1 MSDRTARDAAI
12 VAALAAGY
20 LLLSFSLYPRFGQA
34 TAALS
39 LLPVAAAGALFGLG
53 AGVAA
58 GAIVAVLDAAQM
70 LWLGLLGAD
79 TAVQVIPG
87 IIAFGGTGALVG
99 HLHDLRE
106 RVERQAAA
114 LGRERETLQAEL
126 GARREYTDVLA
137 HELRNPLVAISA
149 TARTMQRGAADHALA
164 QKLQAIADEAG
175 SALELLNSLRDVS
188 AIESGHLRSALRPID
203 LCATVRDAV
212 DALGELGRLVSR
224 RMPDVPVVVLGDEAR
239 LQQVVRN
246 LIANA
251 VKYSPPDQPVEVSA
265 GFSADRRSAIV
276 QVRDYGP
283 GIPPAERGRL
293 FQKFARLSTAG
304 SASGSGLGLYI
315 SRGIVADHGGELWP
329 AWPAGGGS
337 AFSFSIP
344 LSDRG
349 S

>member
-12 VAALAAGY
+12 VAALTAGY
-20 LLLSFSLYPRFGQA
+20 LLLSFPLYPRFGQA

-39 LLPVAAAGALFGLG
+39 LFPVAAAGALFGLR

-70 LWLGLLGAD
+70 LWLGLLGLD

-87 IIAFGGTGALVG
+87 VIAFGGIGGLIG
-99 HLHDLRE
+99 YLHDLRE
-106 RVERQAAA
+106 RVDRHADALERERAA
-114 LGRERETLQAEL
+114 LQSEL
-126 GARREYTDVLA
+126 RARQEYTDVLA
-137 HELRNPLVAISA
+137 HELRSPLVAIRA
-149 TARTMQRGAADHALA
+149 TARTTQREAAEGSLA

-175 SALELLNSLRDVS
+175 SALELLNSLKDVS

-203 LCATVRDAV
+203 LCATVREAV
-212 DALGELGRLVSR
+212 GALGELGRTVSL
-224 RMPDVPVVVLGDEAR
+224 RMPDAPIVVLGDEAR
-239 LQQVVRN
+239 LQQIVRN
-246 LIANA
+246 LIGNA
-251 VKYSPPDQPVEVSA
+251 VKYSPPDQAVEVSA

-304 SASGSGLGLYI
+304 SASGTGLGLYI
-315 SRGIVADHGGELWP
+315 SKGIIADHGGELWA

-337 AFSFSIP
+337 SFSFSVP

-349 S
+349 A